1 MTVTAVEITHRPA
14 PTGTAS
20 RQAGRTAEATG
31 VVIVTNVEALTT
43 TNQRGCGN
51 DNPYN

>member
-1 MTVTAVEITHRPA
+1 MTVTAVEITPRPA
-14 PTGTAS
+14 RVTTAS
-20 RQAGRTAEATG
+20 RQAAPAAEPTG
-31 VVIVTNVEALTT
+31 VVIVANVEALTT

>member
-1 MTVTAVEITHRPA
+1 MTVTAVEITNRPA
-14 PTGTAS
+14 LAGTAS
-20 RQAGRTAEATG
+20 QQPARTAEPTG
-31 VVIVTNVEALTT
+31 VVVVANVEALTT